1 MKEIDPE
8 YRKNLV
14 EKLFDTDK
22 GVYVYYDMENM
33 DMLSK
38 EDIQEYIDLYEQQK
52 KADPSNA
59 ANYDSDIDRMNRL
72 LQTTSKQ
79 RENAGD
85 YSADEYMGTV
95 LLQDTAPYRSLA
107 GFAKFPDAA
116 LPSNTTITVYAVQ
129 DLKIFLIPSLR
140 F

>member
-1 MKEIDPE
+1 MKSCCYKTCDVCHI
-8 YRKNLV
+8 YHQICTNLICDFT
-14 EKLFDTDK
+14 ESL
-22 GVYVYYDMENM
+22 E
-33 DMLSK
+33 
-38 EDIQEYIDLYEQQK
+38 IQEYIDLYEQQK

-95 LLQDTAPYRSLA
+95 
-107 GFAKFPDAA
+107 
-116 LPSNTTITVYAVQ
+116 
-129 DLKIFLIPSLR
+129 IFSICG
-140 F
+140 

>member
-1 MKEIDPE
+1 MKEIDSE
-8 YRKNLV
+8 YRKALV

-33 DMLSK
+33 DKLSK
-38 EDIQEYIDLYEQQK
+38 EDIQEYIDLYERQK
-52 KADPSNA
+52 KADPSHA

-95 LLQDTAPYRSLA
+95 GDLEYRIS
-107 GFAKFPDAA
+107 FPQEGEM
-116 LPSNTTITVYAVQ
+116 I
-129 DLKIFLIPSLR
+129 R
-140 F
+140 FSG